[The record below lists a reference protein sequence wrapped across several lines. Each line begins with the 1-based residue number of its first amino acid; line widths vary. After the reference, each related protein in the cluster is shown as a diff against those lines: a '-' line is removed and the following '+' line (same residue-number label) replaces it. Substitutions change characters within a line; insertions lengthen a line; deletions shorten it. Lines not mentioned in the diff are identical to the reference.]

1 MSLRWR
7 LSLALALLA
16 GLVTIAT
23 ATIAYASTREQL
35 NAENDRFLAERSAAG
50 IQGQPR
56 GGVVTGG
63 SFENGGSPVPGAP
76 GAVGG
81 APSPAGGGSGPP
93 RSDERSPRGDLMA

>member
-56 GGVVTGG
+56 GGGVTGG
-63 SFENGGSPVPGAP
+63 TLENGGSPVPGAP
-76 GAVGG
+76 GTVVGGG
-81 APSPAGGGSGPP
+81 APSSASGGSGPAGGGSGPP
-93 RSDERSPRGDLMA
+93 RGD